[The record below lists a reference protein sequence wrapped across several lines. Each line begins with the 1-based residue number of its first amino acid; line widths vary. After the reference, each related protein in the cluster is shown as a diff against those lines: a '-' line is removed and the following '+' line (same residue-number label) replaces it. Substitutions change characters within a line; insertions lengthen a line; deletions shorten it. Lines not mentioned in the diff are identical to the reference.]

1 MGFEKLSQKF
11 KDEILKPVWAKYA
24 HRVKEEYGYD
34 LATEG
39 LTLRN
44 KAQTDLFWLCNILGY
59 RDLQGRRE
67 WKGFQIDTHQE
78 MCDFFA
84 AKDPSYRVFKDFA
97 LSDKGLHDRLLL
109 VPRGGFKSSIDGC
122 DCVQYTIC
130 WPDITILIL
139 TGVYSLGCDFV
150 GEYSKHFI
158 LDEKTEGPKEMK
170 DGKISLFQ
178 ILFPEHCCLPTQVKQ
193 NEFTTPA
200 RRDGTIKECTVS
212 AAGIEQNLSGWH
224 YDVMKLDDVVT
235 NENSLTQTR
244 MQAVNRQINVNR
256 AMLNPYGYFD
266 KIGTWYDVADT
277 YGTDMKAEDQL
288 KSDGLDP
295 SIKVLLRAALWPTP
309 EATANGVTEDT
320 AKETDLI
327 LWFPERLTFPELMKF
342 KRRDQASYA
351 ISYLN
356 NPLAATLA
364 KFPRELMI
372 ARTVDRPPEVGMVF
386 QAWDLAYSEKGSAK
400 YTVGLAGLFSPQGI
414 HIIDMVRG
422 RFGEYELPAVM
433 AAFAFKWKPRRV
445 AVEDSMGARW
455 LVPELR
461 REQEK
466 LRSNVY
472 FDFISLGRGSKTKNK
487 EHKAKLAA
495 RLLGDG
501 RLYFTK
507 QIDGLPDIY
516 NELEAFPKGTF
527 TDIACSLSLLVNH
540 FANYADT
547 RALAPPDLSEQMER
561 LHRDRIYGLG
571 RFAPQ
576 TFDQT
581 MIAYQQ
587 GEQPTDHDPLAAAG
601 LFT

>member
-1 MGFEKLSQKF
+1 MGYEKLNDAFKQKV
-11 KDEILKPVWAKYA
+11 LAPVWAKFA

-34 LATEG
+34 LSADG
-39 LTLRN
+39 LALRN
-44 KAQTDLFWLCNILGY
+44 KAQTDLFWLCSILGY
-59 RDLQGRRE
+59 QDLQGRRE

-78 MCDFFA
+78 ICDFFVH
-84 AKDPSYRVFKDFA
+84 KDPAYKVFKDFA
-97 LSDKGLHDRLLL
+97 LADKGLHDRLLL

-200 RRDGTIKECTVS
+200 RKDDTIKEPTVS

-277 YGTDMKAEDQL
+277 YGCDMKAEEQL
-288 KSDGLDP
+288 KNEGLDP
-295 SIKVLLRAALWPTP
+295 SMQILLRSALWLKP
-309 EATANGVTEDT
+309 ESVSKGANEDT
-320 AKETDLI
+320 AKEDDFI
-327 LWFPERLTFPELMKF
+327 LWFPERLTYSELMKF
-342 KRRDQASYA
+342 KRRDQSSYA

-356 NPLAATLA
+356 NPLAASLA
-364 KFPRELMI
+364 KFPKELMI
-372 ARTVDRPPEVGMVF
+372 SRTIDKPPQNQNGTVF
-386 QAWDLAYSEKGSAK
+386 EAWDLAYSEKGGAK
-400 YTVGLAGLFSPQGI
+400 YTVGLAGLFTRDGI
-414 HIIDMVRG
+414 YVIDMVRG

-433 AAFAFKWKPRRV
+433 VAFAHKWKPRRV

-455 LVPELR
+455 LCPEIR

-466 LRSNVY
+466 LRNNVY
-472 FDFISLGRGSKTKNK
+472 FEFISLGKGTKAKNK
-487 EHKAKLAA
+487 EAKARLAA

-501 RLYFTK
+501 RLYFCK
-507 QIDGLPDIY
+507 QIDALPDIY
-516 NELEAFPKGTF
+516 SELESFPKGTF
-527 TDIACSLSLLVNH
+527 TDIVCSLSLLVNH
-540 FANYADT
+540 FSSYINST
-547 RALAPPDLSEQMER
+547 PTQPISISETMEK
-561 LHRDRIYGLG
+561 LHHDRIYGLG
-571 RFAPQ
+571 VFAPQ
-576 TFDQT
+576 VIDQT
-581 MIAYQQ
+581 LMAAQ
-587 GEQPTDHDPLAAAG
+587 GAQETDVDPLSAAG
-601 LFT
+601 LY